1 MTDMDSILSEVTGAA
16 DPVEVIRTHVLAQG
30 GVWADE
36 TPISG
41 IFEIQLAGLIGIV
54 PSAPAAAEDWIM
66 QARQR
71 TAA

>member
-1 MTDMDSILSEVTGAA
+1 MTDMDSILSEVAKAA
-16 DPVEVIRTHVLAQG
+16 DPVAVIRKHVLAQG

-41 IFEIQLAGLIGIV
+41 LFEIQLAGLIGIG
-54 PSAPAAAEDWIM
+54 PSAPTAAEDWIM

-71 TAA
+71 NAA